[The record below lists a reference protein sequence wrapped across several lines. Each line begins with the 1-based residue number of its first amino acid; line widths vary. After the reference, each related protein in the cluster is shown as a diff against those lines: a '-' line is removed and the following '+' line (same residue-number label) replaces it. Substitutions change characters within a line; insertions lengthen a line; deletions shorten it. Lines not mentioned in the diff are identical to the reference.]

1 MHPLTL
7 ELSNDDQIP
16 LFDTLSR
23 SSHLFLN
30 RGATGGI
37 GSWRERPHTDGSASQ
52 QWQAAQHLPAAK
64 FFSAGNRQQ
73 LPPFLPLSRLG
84 AGNSRQALLA
94 TSFFSPRSLMPFRG
108 LTAWS
113 TYRSASSPPAL
124 FLHPPH
130 RCSRRLR
137 RRQMIGM
144 VPASK
149 VSACRLLRQGHGDWT
164 HGRVRTTVAVGRG
177 GGGGGPRG
185 EKPGGNPA
193 GRPGGG
199 AGGFLVFFFGLAP
212 PTPRPPDGDCRPY
225 ASVRPIAMPLS

>member
-164 HGRVRTTVAVGRG
+164 HGRVRTTVAVGRSVG
-177 GGGGGPRG
+177 RSRQGKEDDSCTAGYGRSAYQ
-185 EKPGGNPA
+185 GNNLYYT
-193 GRPGGG
+193 R
-199 AGGFLVFFFGLAP
+199 
-212 PTPRPPDGDCRPY
+212 TSYCTHCRT
-225 ASVRPIAMPLS
+225 RLNLERMQ